1 MAPWIKVGDRV
12 RGETPEA
19 PVTAE
24 EGVVI
29 PVTRKRSRENL
40 PSGARASAFCLRVRT
55 DDGRRVW
62 LRELSAEKL
71 DATGTGEAS
80 WAARPGRGSSG

>member
-24 EGVVI
+24 RGVVI
-29 PVTRKRSRENL
+29 PVSRTRRRETL

-55 DDGRRVW
+55 DDGRCVW

-71 DATGTGEAS
+71 DEGGAGEAS
-80 WAARPGRGSSG
+80 WASRRRGPPG